1 MYKDIPNLNDLEM
14 RNTKYLIDKASGV
27 FDIDK
32 RYLVKDVVAEK
43 DVEDGGV
50 ELWSYKIIDS

>member
-1 MYKDIPNLNDLEM
+1 M